1 KPRDSFTG
9 TAQLQD
15 RIPAGERLQLGKE
28 SFPSIPARGADL
40 PLLTPPG
47 SVRWVVEV
55 NGDEI
60 PRSPPILVWLQELTA
75 PHQVIAV
82 AGPVV
87 VPVSSDGRLPFP
99 TPEPDPF
106 RAQFV
111 APAQNIGEQSHLA
124 PMNSAKSLG
133 LARANS
139 AASA

>member
-1 KPRDSFTG
+1 SRCPPINQCIHRGKCSRPLPVLFGSYRMKPRDSFTG

-87 VPVSSDGRLPFP
+87 VPVSSEG
-99 TPEPDPF
+99 
-106 RAQFV
+106 
-111 APAQNIGEQSHLA
+111 
-124 PMNSAKSLG
+124 
-133 LARANS
+133 
-139 AASA
+139 